1 MVHVALAAVEE
12 QGIDAEVI
20 DLRTL
25 VPLDIEAIE
34 NSVRKTGRCLVVH
47 EAPRTSASA
56 PNLQPWCRSA
66 ASIISKRRSAA

>member
-1 MVHVALAAVEE
+1 MVHVALASAEE

-34 NSVRKTGRCLVVH
+34 AGRRRPAAASSSTKRR
-47 EAPRTSASA
+47 APRASA
-56 PNLQPWCRSA
+56 PSW
-66 ASIISKRRSAA
+66 